1 MINIDFTTV
10 QRQQR
15 VLRELEKELYQS
27 VMTGNRFQLERVA
40 EQLSKMNEVPNE

>member
-10 QRQQR
+10 QKQQR

-27 VMTGNRFQLERVA
+27 VRTMDWFQLERVA
-40 EQLSKMNEVPNE
+40 KKLSEMNEVPNE